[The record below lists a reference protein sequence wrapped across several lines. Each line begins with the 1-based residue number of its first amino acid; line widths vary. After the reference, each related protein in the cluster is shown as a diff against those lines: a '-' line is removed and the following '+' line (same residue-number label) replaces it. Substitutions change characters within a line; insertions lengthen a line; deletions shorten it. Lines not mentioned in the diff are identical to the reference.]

1 MSGKCSCHNYS
12 CYDPDM
18 LEYLS
23 LMRRAEL
30 KAEDIV
36 CLSACLMHVGS
47 QLKVVLI
54 NIQCIVNYFL

>member
-1 MSGKCSCHNYS
+1 MSGKCSCHNYC

-36 CLSACLMHVGS
+36 CLSVCLSNACGFTAQGCPH
-47 QLKVVLI
+47 
-54 NIQCIVNYFL
+54 